1 VQRSHSNTHL
11 VVTGGRR
18 PRWTQ
23 IYLTRLQNTLGPELS
38 RRLHM
43 IERVSSEQ
51 FPALLKIADVIL
63 HPFPFDGS
71 KTSADAL
78 EVHKPLV
85 TLPTEYL
92 RGRMGAA
99 FLRTMNLPELVARNR
114 SEYVDIAVR
123 LSQDAGF
130 YDQMVGL
137 ITERVDLI
145 WEDMSVPYAWTQLLC
160 GLTGS
165 PAPTWG
171 TFLASSGRDTEVEQ
185 RRAAARDSNA
195 RLFDETWGPES
206 WLLQEGVATLESML
220 EDPRQLPCIFQDWN
234 CSSGVVRGDVVA
246 AGQLS
251 QRGNS
256 HENMALDSSEQL
268 TESPLV
274 PYTVDSDGAIIVA
287 DADLH
292 KLAAVRGNYLQ
303 LCNDGD
309 FSAALTVA
317 QRLYMYYAHLPQYL
331 VEVGLIHIFLGNHT
345 AGVHYCKQAEQLAP
359 PASLIPGCIGLGGM
373 YLPELADETIH
384 AFRTALR
391 LKAEERQRVRDYLD
405 LQTQHRSGEET
416 SPAELEVTSMLE
428 EAAGVMTSG
437 VFSLPVY
444 ALENNLLTSFRVN
457 QRYAQCVD
465 WIADVNAL
473 PGFLDGATWVL
484 AFATVR
490 WSPSTR
496 PYIDELERG
505 IRQRGEF
512 SVPLQVTLWNEI
524 RRVQES
530 SLHMLT
536 VALECLQGLQA
547 DARHPDY
554 LHEALSAI
562 TQIMLRL
569 EAAEQTTAMAATTAT
584 ATSAPTV
591 NDQALQT
598 GVVLI
603 LQPYI
608 TDTAKAQDI
617 NVALWRNLQNPHIT
631 DIYVLTEVHMNFAG
645 FPHAHKIH
653 QVVIGERLTFKRA
666 FEFAN
671 ENLVGRTVVLGE

>member
-1 VQRSHSNTHL
+1 

-23 IYLTRLQNTLGPELS
+23 IYLTRLQNALGPDLS
-38 RRLHM
+38 PRLHM

-99 FLRTMNLPELVARNR
+99 FLRTMNIPELVARNR

-123 LSQDAGF
+123 LSQDVGF
-130 YDQMVGL
+130 YDRMVEQIEG
-137 ITERVDLI
+137 RVDLI
-145 WEDMSVPYAWTQLLC
+145 WEDMSTPYAWTQLLC

-165 PAPTWG
+165 AAPSWD

-185 RRAAARDSNA
+185 RRTAARNHNA
-195 RLFDETWGPES
+195 RLFDATWGPER
-206 WLLQEGVATLESML
+206 WLLHDGVATLESML
-220 EDPRQLPCIFQDWN
+220 DNPQQLPCIFRDWN
-234 CSSGVVRGDVVA
+234 CSSSVVHDDIVA
-246 AGQLS
+246 VQLS
-251 QRGNS
+251 QRGTS
-256 HENMALDSSEQL
+256 HANKAFDSREERR
-268 TESPLV
+268 ESPVVL
-274 PYTVDSDGAIIVA
+274 YTVDGDGAIIVA

-292 KLAAVRGNYLQ
+292 KLAAMRGNYLQ

-309 FSAALTVA
+309 FNSALAVA
-317 QRLYMYYAHLPQYL
+317 QSLHMYYAHLPQYL
-331 VEVGLIHIFLGNHT
+331 VEMGLIHIFLGNHT

-359 PASLIPGCIGLGGM
+359 PASLIHGCIGLGGM
-373 YLPELADETIH
+373 YLPELADETIQ

-391 LKAEERQRVRDYLD
+391 LKAEERQRVRGYLD
-405 LQTQHRSGEET
+405 MQGKHRSAEET
-416 SPAELEVTSMLE
+416 SPAAQEVTSMTE

-465 WIADVNAL
+465 WIADVNTL

-496 PYIDELERG
+496 PYIDELEKG

-512 SVPLQVTLWNEI
+512 NVALEVTLWDEI
-524 RRVQES
+524 RRVQDS
-530 SLHMLT
+530 NMHMLT

-569 EAAEQTTAMAATTAT
+569 EAAEQTTAVAANTAT
-584 ATSAPTV
+584 AASAVTV
-591 NDQALQT
+591 NDQALQE

-631 DIYVLTEVHMNFAG
+631 DIYVLTEVLTNFAG
-645 FPHAHKIH
+645 FPHTHKIH

>member
-1 VQRSHSNTHL
+1 
-11 VVTGGRR
+11 VTGGRR
-18 PRWTQ
+18 PRWTE
-23 IYLTRLQNTLGPELS
+23 IYLTRLQNALGPELS

-99 FLRTMNLPELVARNR
+99 FLRTMNIPELVARNR

-130 YDQMVGL
+130 YDRMVAL

-165 PAPTWG
+165 AAPSWE
-171 TFLASSGRDTEVEQ
+171 TFLASSGRDTVVEQ
-185 RRAAARDSNA
+185 RRTAARDSNA
-195 RLFDETWGPES
+195 RLFDETWGPER
-206 WLLQEGVATLESML
+206 WLLQGGVATLESML
-220 EDPRQLPCIFQDWN
+220 EDPLQLPCIIRDWN
-234 CSSGVVRGDVVA
+234 CSGGMVLDGAIA
-246 AGQLS
+246 AHLREPGKS
-251 QRGNS
+251 QENS
-256 HENMALDSSEQL
+256 A
-268 TESPLV
+268 TEEPPLV
-274 PYTVDSDGAIIVA
+274 PYTVDSGGAIIVA

-309 FSAALTVA
+309 FNSALSVA
-317 QRLYMYYAHLPQYL
+317 QSLHMYYAHLPQYL
-331 VEVGLIHIFLGNHT
+331 VEMGLIHIFLGNHT
-345 AGVHYCKQAEQLAP
+345 AGVHYCKQAKRVAP
-359 PASLIPGCIGLGGM
+359 PASLIHGCIGLGGM

-391 LKAEERQRVRDYLD
+391 LKAEERQRVRRSLD
-405 LQTQHRSGEET
+405 MQTQHTGTAER
-416 SPAELEVTSMLE
+416 SPAVHEVTSMLE

-473 PGFLDGATWVL
+473 SGFLEGATWVL

-496 PYIDELERG
+496 PNIDELERV

-512 SVPLQVTLWNEI
+512 SVPLQVTLWDEI
-524 RRVQES
+524 RRVQDS
-530 SLHMLT
+530 NLHMLT
-536 VALECLQGLQA
+536 VAQECLQGLQA

-569 EAAEQTTAMAATTAT
+569 EATEQTTAVAANTAT
-584 ATSAPTV
+584 AATAPTV
-591 NDQALQT
+591 NDQALKP

-645 FPHAHKIH
+645 FPHVHKIH

>member
-1 VQRSHSNTHL
+1 

-23 IYLTRLQNTLGPELS
+23 IYLTRLQNALGPDLS
-38 RRLHM
+38 PRLHM

-99 FLRTMNLPELVARNR
+99 FLRTMNIPELVARNR

-123 LSQDAGF
+123 LSQDVGF
-130 YDQMVGL
+130 YDRMVEQIEG
-137 ITERVDLI
+137 RVDLI
-145 WEDMSVPYAWTQLLC
+145 WEDMSTPYAWTQLLC

-165 PAPTWG
+165 AAPSWD

-185 RRAAARDSNA
+185 RRTAARDSNA
-195 RLFDETWGPES
+195 RLFDATWGPER
-206 WLLQEGVATLESML
+206 WLLQGGVATLESML
-220 EDPRQLPCIFQDWN
+220 EDPLQLPCIFRDCN
-234 CSSGVVRGDVVA
+234 CSSGTT
-246 AGQLS
+246 QLREPDKF
-251 QRGNS
+251 Q
-256 HENMALDSSEQL
+256 ENGA
-268 TESPLV
+268 TEEPPLV
-274 PYTVDSDGAIIVA
+274 PYTVDSDGAVIVA

-292 KLAAVRGNYLQ
+292 KLAAMRGNYLQ
-303 LCNDGD
+303 FCNDGD
-309 FSAALTVA
+309 FNSALAVA
-317 QRLYMYYAHLPQYL
+317 QSLHMYYAHLPQYL

-345 AGVHYCKQAEQLAP
+345 AGVHYCNQAEQLAP
-359 PASLIPGCIGLGGM
+359 PASLIHGCIGLGGM
-373 YLPELADETIH
+373 YLSELADETIH

-391 LKAEERQRVRDYLD
+391 LKAEERQRVRGYLD
-405 LQTQHRSGEET
+405 MQGKRTGAEVT
-416 SPAELEVTSMLE
+416 SPAVHEVTSMTE

-496 PYIDELERG
+496 PHIDELERG

-512 SVPLQVTLWNEI
+512 NVASEVTLWDEI
-524 RRVQES
+524 RRVQDS
-530 SLHMLT
+530 NLHMLT

-569 EAAEQTTAMAATTAT
+569 EAAEQTTTVAANTA
-584 ATSAPTV
+584 AAASAPTV
-591 NDQALQT
+591 NDQAMQP
-598 GVVLI
+598 GVVLV

-645 FPHAHKIH
+645 FPHADKIQ

-671 ENLVGRTVVLGE
+671 ENLVGRTVVLGKWRVLYITQPT

>member
-1 VQRSHSNTHL
+1 

-23 IYLTRLQNTLGPELS
+23 IYLTRLQNTLGPDLS

-99 FLRTMNLPELVARNR
+99 FLRTMNIPELVARNR

-123 LSQDAGF
+123 LSQDVAF
-130 YDQMVGL
+130 YDRMVGL

-165 PAPTWG
+165 AAPSWEA
-171 TFLASSGRDTEVEQ
+171 FLARSGRDTEVEQ
-185 RRAAARDSNA
+185 RRTAARDSNT
-195 RLFDETWGPES
+195 RLFDATWGPER
-206 WLLQEGVATLESML
+206 WLLQGGVATLKSML
-220 EDPRQLPCIFQDWN
+220 EDPLQLPCIFRDWN
-234 CSSGVVRGDVVA
+234 CSSGIVQDGATA
-246 AGQLS
+246 AQLRERDKS
-251 QRGNS
+251 QENS
-256 HENMALDSSEQL
+256 V
-268 TESPLV
+268 TEEPPLV
-274 PYTVDSDGAIIVA
+274 PYTVDHDGAIIVA

-309 FSAALTVA
+309 FTAALAVA
-317 QRLYMYYAHLPQYL
+317 QSLHMYYAHLPQYL

-345 AGVHYCKQAEQLAP
+345 AGVHNCRQAEQLAP
-359 PASLIPGCIGLGGM
+359 PASLIHGCIGLGGM

-391 LKAEERQRVRDYLD
+391 LKAEERQRVRGSLEM
-405 LQTQHRSGEET
+405 QTQHTGAEET
-416 SPAELEVTSMLE
+416 SPAAQEATSMLE

-465 WIADVNAL
+465 WIADVNTL
-473 PGFLDGATWVL
+473 PGFLEGATWVL

-496 PYIDELERG
+496 PYIDELEKG
-505 IRQRGEF
+505 TRQRGEF
-512 SVPLQVTLWNEI
+512 NVALEVTLWDEI
-524 RRVQES
+524 RRVQDS
-530 SLHMLT
+530 NLHMLT

-569 EAAEQTTAMAATTAT
+569 EAAEQTTAVATNTAT
-584 ATSAPTV
+584 AASTPAV
-591 NDQALQT
+591 NDQALQP

-645 FPHAHKIH
+645 FPHADKIH

>member
-1 VQRSHSNTHL
+1 

-23 IYLTRLQNTLGPELS
+23 IYLTRLQNTLGPDLS
-38 RRLHM
+38 PRLHM

-99 FLRTMNLPELVARNR
+99 FLRTMNMPELAARNR
-114 SEYVDIAVR
+114 TEYVDIAVR
-123 LSQDAGF
+123 LSHDVVF
-130 YDQMVGL
+130 YDRMVGL

-165 PAPTWG
+165 AAPSWEA
-171 TFLASSGRDTEVEQ
+171 FLASSGRDTEVEQ
-185 RRAAARDSNA
+185 RRTAARNHNA
-195 RLFDETWGPES
+195 RLFDATWGPER
-206 WLLQEGVATLESML
+206 WLLQDGVATLESML
-220 EDPRQLPCIFQDWN
+220 EDPLQLPCIFRDWN
-234 CSSGVVRGDVVA
+234 CSSGIVQDGA
-246 AGQLS
+246 TATQLREPDKS
-251 QRGNS
+251 QENS
-256 HENMALDSSEQL
+256 V
-268 TESPLV
+268 TEEPPLV
-274 PYTVDSDGAIIVA
+274 PYTVDGDGAIIVA

-292 KLAAVRGNYLQ
+292 KLAAMRGNYLQ

-309 FSAALTVA
+309 FTSALAVA
-317 QRLYMYYAHLPQYL
+317 QSLHMYYAHLPQYL

-345 AGVHYCKQAEQLAP
+345 AGVHYCKQAQRVAP
-359 PASLIPGCIGLGGM
+359 PASLIHGCIGLGGM
-373 YLPELADETIH
+373 YLRELADETIQ

-391 LKAEERQRVRDYLD
+391 LKAEERQRVRGYLD
-405 LQTQHRSGEET
+405 VQTQHRSGEET
-416 SPAELEVTSMLE
+416 SPAVLEVTSTLE

-465 WIADVNAL
+465 WIADVNTL

-496 PYIDELERG
+496 PYIDELERV
-505 IRQRGEF
+505 IRQRREF
-512 SVPLQVTLWNEI
+512 NVALEVTLWDEI
-524 RRVQES
+524 RRVQDS
-530 SLHMLT
+530 NLHMLT

-547 DARHPDY
+547 DPRHPDY

-569 EAAEQTTAMAATTAT
+569 EAAEQNTAVAANTAT
-584 ATSAPTV
+584 AASAPAV
-591 NDQALQT
+591 NDQALQP
-598 GVVLI
+598 GVVLV

-645 FPHAHKIH
+645 FPHAHKIQ

>member
-1 VQRSHSNTHL
+1 
-11 VVTGGRR
+11 VTGGRR
-18 PRWTQ
+18 PRWTE
-23 IYLTRLQNTLGPELS
+23 IYLTRLQNALGPELS

-99 FLRTMNLPELVARNR
+99 FLRTMNIPELVARNR

-130 YDQMVGL
+130 YDRMVAL

-165 PAPTWG
+165 AAPSWE

-185 RRAAARDSNA
+185 RRTAARDSNA
-195 RLFDETWGPES
+195 RLFDAMWGPER

-220 EDPRQLPCIFQDWN
+220 EDPLQLPCIFRDWN
-234 CSSGVVRGDVVA
+234 CSSGIVQDGA
-246 AGQLS
+246 TATQLREPDKS
-251 QRGNS
+251 QENS
-256 HENMALDSSEQL
+256 A
-268 TESPLV
+268 TEEPPLV
-274 PYTVDSDGAIIVA
+274 PYTVDSEGAIIVA

-309 FSAALTVA
+309 FTAALAVA
-317 QRLYMYYAHLPQYL
+317 QSLHMYYAHLPQYL

-359 PASLIPGCIGLGGM
+359 PASLIHGCIGLGGM
-373 YLPELADETIH
+373 YLPELADDTIH

-391 LKAEERQRVRDYLD
+391 LKAEERQRVFGYLD
-405 LQTQHRSGEET
+405 MQTKHRSGEET
-416 SPAELEVTSMLE
+416 SPAAQEVTSMTE

-473 PGFLDGATWVL
+473 PGFLEGATWVL

-496 PYIDELERG
+496 PYIDELEKG

-512 SVPLQVTLWNEI
+512 NVASEVTLWNEI
-524 RRVQES
+524 RRVQNS

-569 EAAEQTTAMAATTAT
+569 EAAEQTTTVAANTAT
-584 ATSAPTV
+584 AASAPTV
-591 NDQALQT
+591 NDQALQS

-608 TDTAKAQDI
+608 TDTEKAQDI
-617 NVALWRNLQNPHIT
+617 NVALWRNLQNPHIS

-645 FPHAHKIH
+645 FPHADKIQ

-671 ENLVGRTVVLGE
+671 ENLVGRTVVLGKCRVLGGC

>member
-1 VQRSHSNTHL
+1 

-23 IYLTRLQNTLGPELS
+23 IYLTRLQNTLGPDLS
-38 RRLHM
+38 HRLHM

-130 YDQMVGL
+130 YDRMVGL

-145 WEDMSVPYAWTQLLC
+145 WEDMSTPYAWTQLLC

-165 PAPTWG
+165 IAPSWEA
-171 TFLASSGRDTEVEQ
+171 FLASSGRDTEVEQ
-185 RRAAARDSNA
+185 RRTAARESNA
-195 RLFDETWGPES
+195 RLFDATWGPET
-206 WLLQEGVATLESML
+206 WLLQGGVATLESML
-220 EDPRQLPCIFQDWN
+220 EDPLQLPCIFRDWN
-234 CSSGVVRGDVVA
+234 CSGGMVLDGAVA
-246 AGQLS
+246 AQVREPDNS
-251 QRGNS
+251 QENS
-256 HENMALDSSEQL
+256 A
-268 TESPLV
+268 TEEPPLV
-274 PYTVDSDGAIIVA
+274 PYTVDSGGAIIVA

-292 KLAAVRGNYLQ
+292 KLAAMRGNYLQ
-303 LCNDGD
+303 FCNDGD
-309 FSAALTVA
+309 FTAALAVA
-317 QRLYMYYAHLPQYL
+317 QSLRMFYAHLPQYL
-331 VEVGLIHIFLGNHT
+331 VEMGLIHIFLGNHT

-359 PASLIPGCIGLGGM
+359 PASLIHGCIGLGGM
-373 YLPELADETIH
+373 YLPELADETIQ

-391 LKAEERQRVRDYLD
+391 LKAEERQRVRRYLD
-405 LQTQHRSGEET
+405 IQTQHTGAGET
-416 SPAELEVTSMLE
+416 SSAVLEVTSMLE

-473 PGFLDGATWVL
+473 PGFLEGATWVL

-496 PYIDELERG
+496 PYIDELERS

-512 SVPLQVTLWNEI
+512 NVASEVTLWDEI
-524 RRVQES
+524 RRVQDS
-530 SLHMLT
+530 NLHMLT

-554 LHEALSAI
+554 LHEALSQI

-569 EAAEQTTAMAATTAT
+569 EAAEQTTAVAATTAT
-584 ATSAPTV
+584 AASAPTV
-591 NDQALQT
+591 NDQALQP
-598 GVVLI
+598 GVVLV
-603 LQPYI
+603 LQPYV

-645 FPHAHKIH
+645 FPHADKIQ